1 MRTRRDLKD
10 KNDAQVKNE
19 VEKTNEEDEVDID
32 LEDPEVQAATE
43 KIQAGYKGMRTRKD
57 MKKKKESVKDLGDDA
72 VIENAIPVQEGEE
85 AVDIDLNDPE
95 VQAATVKIQA
105 GYKGMQTRKELKEK
119 KEVEQTET
127 VKEEEEVDIDL
138 EDPEVQAATAK
149 IQAGYKGMRTRRDM
163 KDKKDTKDETN
174 VGVVAKID
182 EEVVDIDLD
191 QVPI

>member
-105 GYKGMQTRKELKEK
+105 GYKGMQTRKEMKEK
-119 KEVEQTET
+119 KNVEQKEI
-127 VKEEEEVDIDL
+127 VEEEEEVDIDL
-138 EDPEVQAATAK
+138 EDLLEYSILPSS
-149 IQAGYKGMRTRRDM
+149 IQVEYYWIIQFCQLYP
-163 KDKKDTKDETN
+163 
-174 VGVVAKID
+174 VYW
-182 EEVVDIDLD
+182 
-191 QVPI
+191 